1 MVRSSTQE
9 LPIAFLS
16 SHKPRQ
22 ALVPEQMP
30 TTVNAQATIDELLA
44 NALAV
49 FPLVDHAN
57 VPDGVKG
64 FRAPAGSK
72 PDIVHIGCLKAQYDP
87 IDRWYNR

>member
-1 MVRSSTQE
+1 MVRSTTQE

-16 SHKPRQ
+16 SHKPRR
-22 ALVPEQMP
+22 ALLPEQMP
-30 TTVNAQATIDELLA
+30 TTVNAQATIDELA
-44 NALAV
+44 AIAHAA

-64 FRAPAGSK
+64 FRTPAGSK

-87 IDRWYNR
+87 IDCWHNR